1 MRGIICFISQEYDNE
16 ECLKILKKYSISPK
30 VKNFLKIFAII
41 SAIFALIC
49 IPVSLKFSIFFAFL
63 VLVFI
68 LEYFFSYKYFLQK
81 KPFYNEGK
89 YRINEYCYKVFF
101 DETGAVVNNLSIGAT
116 VQLKYDAFVRIEE
129 INNMYVLFT
138 KANQYIIV
146 FKDCLDNKQ
155 VNDFKTFI
163 KERCKNIK

>member
-1 MRGIICFISQEYDNE
+1 MFETTGILNE
-16 ECLKILKKYSISPK
+16 EVLKILKKYSISPRL
-30 VKNFLKIFAII
+30 KNFLGIFAII

-49 IPVSLKFSIFFAFL
+49 IPVSLKFSVFFAFL

-68 LEYFFSYKYFLQK
+68 LEYFLAVNIFYKKSLSIMK
-81 KPFYNEGK
+81 ESTGL
-89 YRINEYCYKVFF
+89 NEYCYKVFF

-129 INNMYVLFT
+129 IRNMYVLFT
-138 KANQYIIV
+138 KANQYVIV

-155 VNDFKTFI
+155 VNDFKMFI

>member
-1 MRGIICFISQEYDNE
+1 MFETTGILNE
-16 ECLKILKKYSISPK
+16 EVLKILKKYSISPRL
-30 VKNFLKIFAII
+30 KNFLKIFAII

-68 LEYFFSYKYFLQK
+68 LEYFLAVNIFYKKSLFIMKENTGL
-81 KPFYNEGK
+81 
-89 YRINEYCYKVFF
+89 NEYCYKVFF